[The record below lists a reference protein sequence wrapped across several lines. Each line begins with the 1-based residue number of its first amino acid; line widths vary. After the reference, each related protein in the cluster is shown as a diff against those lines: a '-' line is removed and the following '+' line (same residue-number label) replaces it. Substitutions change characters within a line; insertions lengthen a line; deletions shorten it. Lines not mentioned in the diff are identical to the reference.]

1 MEHSGNH
8 RLAALRDK
16 LPYFLLIVLCFYP
29 IMRFGMISAAII
41 AFALS
46 CIVCNYEFFSAN
58 LKRLGWLP
66 FIANASFF
74 LLLVFTLVY
83 SENLKNGWT
92 QVEKGLPFLVFPLV
106 FLYFPPR
113 IDRKRL
119 HTLFWTFI
127 IANLCF
133 LVYLFQY
140 LVNNAS
146 DFAVTTSPGLIL
158 FEGLGDMGVL
168 EQLKSLWNGTFYEAL
183 YYARE
188 TVENKLYVH
197 KTYAS
202 QNILWCILLGISMLF
217 TKNTNKY
224 LKTVLVFVLVVFAIA
239 LVYLFSLTNL
249 FLLVLLVPLLV
260 FLLLNSRKQ
269 KMMFVGVVLMVF
281 IGIWIG
287 VTTNTSYETFE
298 KGTYEEYTTY
308 ENPKYIFNNLSKM
321 LKNDDRNNINEC
333 NQNLIT
339 ESPFFGSGIGDVQDK
354 LDLCYADLTANG
366 SHQLDTVSQQLNT
379 HNYYAFL
386 WIAGGIIVL
395 LAFLALLIFDGRI
408 AFKNKDYLYLVFI
421 MLVVINMMAESTL
434 SRAHGILFFVLF
446 NGLLLHKNLLKSE

>member
-8 RLAALRDK
+8 RLTALRDK
-16 LPYFLLIVLCFYP
+16 LPYFLLIVLCFFP
-29 IMRFGMISAAII
+29 IMRFGMISVAII
-41 AFALS
+41 AFALG
-46 CIVCNYEFFSAN
+46 CLLCNYGSFDQY
-58 LKRLGWLP
+58 LKRRGWLP
-66 FIANASFF
+66 FIANVAFF
-74 LLLVFTLVY
+74 LLLAITLLY
-83 SENLKNGWT
+83 SANLKNGLV
-92 QVEKGLPFLVFPLV
+92 QLEKGLPFLVFPLV

-113 IDRKRL
+113 IDQKRL
-119 HTLFWTFI
+119 QTLFWAFI

-158 FEGLGDMGVL
+158 FEGLKDKSLV

-183 YYARE
+183 YYARQ

-202 QNILWCILLGISMLF
+202 QNLLWGVLLGSAMLF
-217 TKNTNKY
+217 SRNTNKY
-224 LKTVLVFVLVVFAIA
+224 KKSVLIFILILFAIA

-249 FLLVLLVPLLV
+249 FLIVLLVPILILLT
-260 FLLLNSRKQ
+260 LKSIQQ
-269 KMMFVGVVLMVF
+269 KMIFVVMVVLVVIATF
-281 IGIWIG
+281 IKLKSGEPM
-287 VTTNTSYETFE
+287 ETYE
-298 KGTYEEYTTY
+298 KGTYEEYVTY
-308 ENPKYIFNNLSKM
+308 ENPQYIIHNLFKM
-321 LKNDDRNNINEC
+321 LKNDDRNNINKC
-333 NQNLIT
+333 NQNLIS
-339 ESPFFGSGIGDVQDK
+339 ESTFFGYGIGDVQDK
-354 LDLCYADLTANG
+354 LDACYAGLTAKG
-366 SHQLDTVSQQLNT
+366 KQQLDTVNQQLNT

-395 LAFLALLIFDGRI
+395 LAFLSLLIFNGRI

-421 MLVVINMMAESTL
+421 MLVVINMLAESTL
-434 SRAHGILFFVLF
+434 SRAHGILFFVFF